1 MKKNILINEAYSQK
15 SPKLSGKYNPYT
27 KPDKGGYVILKDKKS
42 RDLTKS
48 KGIISATKANRYL
61 KGVNIEPVFHI

>member
-1 MKKNILINEAYSQK
+1 MFEYEQDLAGEFNKTINF
-15 SPKLSGKYNPYT
+15 
-27 KPDKGGYVILKDKKS
+27 LKDKKS

-48 KGIISATKANRYL
+48 KGIISATKANKYL